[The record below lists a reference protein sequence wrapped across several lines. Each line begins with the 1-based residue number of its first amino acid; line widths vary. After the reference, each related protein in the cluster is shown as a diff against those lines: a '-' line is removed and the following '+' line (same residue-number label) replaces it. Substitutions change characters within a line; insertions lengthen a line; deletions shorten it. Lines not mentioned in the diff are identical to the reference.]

1 MDPKWNEDL
10 PIYRQLRDRVV
21 AMILEGVLDDGDAL
35 PSVRNV
41 AAEYR
46 LNPLT
51 VLKGYQELVDEGLV
65 EKKRGRGM
73 FVTDGARVQLLK
85 DERRR
90 FIDKEWPLVS
100 ATIERLGLSAE
111 DLLKDIGGSGK
122 GGRMTSLVS
131 ARNVSKSFGNFRAV
145 DDVSFD
151 IEKGRIMGLIGP
163 NGAGKTTLLKA
174 VLGLTDCQGSLSVL
188 GLDPFRQRKELM
200 QNICFIA
207 DVAVLP
213 RWIRVNQLLDFLQS
227 VHPKFSRARAEELLQ
242 KTDINAKS
250 KVRELSK
257 GMVTQLHLS
266 IITAI
271 DAKLLVLDE
280 PTIGLDIIFRKE
292 FYGNLLNDYFDEER
306 TIIITTH
313 QVEEIENL
321 LTDVMFINHGK
332 VVLDSQ
338 MDDIPEK
345 FVELLASTDNA
356 AKAQTFNPI
365 YEKDVFGKK
374 VLTFEDVDRDQ
385 LAGLGELRT
394 PDIADLFVAKVKGEA
409 A

>member
-1 MDPKWNEDL
+1 
-10 PIYRQLRDRVV
+10 
-21 AMILEGVLDDGDAL
+21 
-35 PSVRNV
+35 
-41 AAEYR
+41 
-46 LNPLT
+46 
-51 VLKGYQELVDEGLV
+51 
-65 EKKRGRGM
+65 
-73 FVTDGARVQLLK
+73 
-85 DERRR
+85 
-90 FIDKEWPLVS
+90 
-100 ATIERLGLSAE
+100 
-111 DLLKDIGGSGK
+111 
-122 GGRMTSLVS
+122 MTSLVS
-131 ARNVSKSFGNFRAV
+131 ARNVTKSFGSVHAV

-213 RWIRVNQLLDFLQS
+213 RWIRVVQLLEFLES
-227 VHPKFSRARAEELLQ
+227 VHPRFSRDRAEELLKQ
-242 KTDINAKS
+242 TDIKPAS

-292 FYGNLLNDYFDEER
+292 FYGNLLNDYFDGER

-321 LTDVMFINHGK
+321 LTDVMFINHGRI
-332 VVLDSQ
+332 VLDTQ
-338 MDDIPEK
+338 MEDIPDQY
-345 FVELLASTDNA
+345 VELLTSGENA
-356 AKAQTFNPI
+356 AKARQFNPI
-365 YEKDVFGKK
+365 YEKEVFGKE
-374 VLTFEDVDRDQ
+374 VLTYEGVERDQ

-394 PDIADLFVAKVKGEA
+394 PDIADLFVAKVKGESA
-409 A
+409 

>member
-1 MDPKWNEDL
+1 
-10 PIYRQLRDRVV
+10 
-21 AMILEGVLDDGDAL
+21 
-35 PSVRNV
+35 
-41 AAEYR
+41 
-46 LNPLT
+46 
-51 VLKGYQELVDEGLV
+51 
-65 EKKRGRGM
+65 
-73 FVTDGARVQLLK
+73 
-85 DERRR
+85 
-90 FIDKEWPLVS
+90 
-100 ATIERLGLSAE
+100 
-111 DLLKDIGGSGK
+111 
-122 GGRMTSLVS
+122 MTSLVS
-131 ARNVSKSFGNFRAV
+131 ARNVSKSYGTTRAV

-213 RWIRVNQLLDFLQS
+213 RWIKVSQLLDFLQS
-227 VHPKFSRARAEELLQ
+227 IHPRFSRERAEELLSQ
-242 KTDINAKS
+242 TKIRKTA

-280 PTIGLDIIFRKE
+280 PTLGLDIIFRKD
-292 FYGNLLNDYFDEER
+292 FYANLLNDYFDEER

-321 LTDVMFINHGK
+321 LTDVMFINDGR
-332 VVLDSQ
+332 VVLDAQ
-338 MDDIPEK
+338 MDELSSQ
-345 FVELLASTDNA
+345 FVELMTTSENA
-356 AKAQTFNPI
+356 AQAQQFNPI

-374 VLTFEDVDRDQ
+374 VLTFEGIDRDK

-394 PDIADLFVAKVKGEA
+394 PNVADLFVAKVKGGVK
-409 A
+409 

>member
-1 MDPKWNEDL
+1 
-10 PIYRQLRDRVV
+10 
-21 AMILEGVLDDGDAL
+21 
-35 PSVRNV
+35 
-41 AAEYR
+41 
-46 LNPLT
+46 
-51 VLKGYQELVDEGLV
+51 
-65 EKKRGRGM
+65 
-73 FVTDGARVQLLK
+73 
-85 DERRR
+85 
-90 FIDKEWPLVS
+90 
-100 ATIERLGLSAE
+100 
-111 DLLKDIGGSGK
+111 
-122 GGRMTSLVS
+122 MTSLVS
-131 ARNVSKSFGNFRAV
+131 ARNVSKSYGTTRAV

-213 RWIRVNQLLDFLQS
+213 RWIKVSQLLDFLKS
-227 VHPKFSRARAEELLQ
+227 IHPRFSRERAEELLSQ
-242 KTDINAKS
+242 TKIRKTA

-280 PTIGLDIIFRKE
+280 PTLGLDIIFRKN
-292 FYGNLLNDYFDEER
+292 FYANLLNDYFDEER

-321 LTDVMFINHGK
+321 LTDVMFINDGR
-332 VVLDSQ
+332 VVLDAQ
-338 MDDIPEK
+338 MDELSSQ
-345 FVELLASTDNA
+345 FVELMTTSENA
-356 AKAQTFNPI
+356 AQAQQFNPI

-374 VLTFEDVDRDQ
+374 VLTFEGIDRDK

-394 PDIADLFVAKVKGEA
+394 PNVADLFVAKVKGGVK
-409 A
+409 